1 MDNIR
6 VKGDNSTA
14 IRLHPKCLHMKNSL
28 LDEIKEIAARSKDWA
43 ELEIEY
49 AKLTLA
55 EKITMVSGFAVIGAV
70 CLLLFITALIMFGIS
85 LSYLFQLIMCPALAY
100 LASGGCI
107 LVLMALIFLVR
118 DPLILN
124 PIAKAMTKILLK

>member
-1 MDNIR
+1 
-6 VKGDNSTA
+6 
-14 IRLHPKCLHMKNSL
+14 MKNSL
-28 LDEIKEIAARSKDWA
+28 LDEIKEIVSRSKDWA

-49 AKLTLA
+49 AKLTMA

-85 LSYLFQLIMCPALAY
+85 LSYLFQMIMCPALAY
-100 LASGGCI
+100 LSSGGCI

-118 DPLILN
+118 EPLILN
-124 PIAKAMTKILLK
+124 PIAKAMTRILLK

>member
-1 MDNIR
+1 
-6 VKGDNSTA
+6 
-14 IRLHPKCLHMKNSL
+14 MKNSL
-28 LDEIKEIAARSKDWA
+28 LDEIKEIVARSKDWA

-49 AKLTLA
+49 AKLTMA

-85 LSYLFQLIMCPALAY
+85 LSYLFQLFMCPALAY

-107 LVLMALIFLVR
+107 LLLMGLIFLVR
-118 DPLILN
+118 VPLILN

>member
-1 MDNIR
+1 
-6 VKGDNSTA
+6 
-14 IRLHPKCLHMKNSL
+14 MKNSL
-28 LDEIKEIAARSKDWA
+28 LDEIKEIVARSKDWA

-49 AKLTLA
+49 AKLTMA

-85 LSYLFQLIMCPALAY
+85 LSYLFQMLMCPALAY

-118 DPLILN
+118 EPLILN
-124 PIAKAMTKILLK
+124 PIAKAMTRILLK

>member
-1 MDNIR
+1 
-6 VKGDNSTA
+6 
-14 IRLHPKCLHMKNSL
+14 MKNSL
-28 LDEIKEIAARSKDWA
+28 LDEIKEIVARSKDWA

-49 AKLTLA
+49 AKLTMA

-107 LVLMALIFLVR
+107 LLLMGLIFLVR
-118 DPLILN
+118 EPLILN

>member
-1 MDNIR
+1 
-6 VKGDNSTA
+6 
-14 IRLHPKCLHMKNSL
+14 MKHSL
-28 LDEIKEIAARSKDWA
+28 LDEIKDIVARSKDWA

-49 AKLTLA
+49 AKLTVA
-55 EKITMVSGFAVIGAV
+55 EKITVLAGFTVIGAV

-85 LSYLFQLIMCPALAY
+85 LSYLFQMLMCPALAY

-107 LVLMALIFLVR
+107 LLLMGVIYLVR
-118 DPLILN
+118 EPVILN